1 MSELRLA
8 SVNIERSK
16 HLSRV
21 LRFLGGRKL
30 DVVCIQ
36 ELMQRDIPIFEQ
48 ELGATSIY
56 VGNTIHQAEGNPGVM
71 GLGIFSTLPIRSH
84 SVEYYGGSVGELV
97 DFDHASLETRRT
109 TENRTVLH
117 CGIEKAGITFRIAT
131 THFAWTPDGLPSD
144 FQREDLGAM
153 LAILEQMDPFVLCGD
168 FNAPRGGEIFG
179 RLAARYKDNI
189 PAKYPWSVDLDLH
202 WRGRAH
208 MEREATQVGLPGFMV
223 DGLFTT
229 PRYSA
234 KDVELHN
241 GISDH
246 CAITAT
252 IVVV

>member
-1 MSELRLA
+1 MSKLRLA
-8 SVNIERSK
+8 SVNIERDR
-16 HLSRV
+16 HLDPV
-21 LRFLGGRKL
+21 LLFLSEYKP

-36 ELMQRDIPIFEQ
+36 ELMKRDIRFFERK
-48 ELGATSIY
+48 LGATSIY
-56 VGNTIHQAEGNPGVM
+56 VGNTRHPAEGKPGVM

-84 SVEYYGGSVGELV
+84 AVEYYGGSVGKLV
-97 DFDHASLETRRT
+97 DFDHTSLETRRT

-117 CGIEKAGITFRIAT
+117 CGIEKAGVSFRIAT

-144 FQREDLGAM
+144 FQREDLGGI
-153 LAILEQMDPFVLCGD
+153 LAILEQMDEFVLCGD
-168 FNAPRGGEIFG
+168 FNAPRKGEIFG

-189 PAKYPWSVDLDLH
+189 PAKYNWSVDLDLH
-202 WRGRAH
+202 RRGRAH
-208 MEREATQVGLPGFMV
+208 LEQEAARVGLSGFMV

-252 IVVV
+252 IEVV